1 MPEKKPIP
9 TAALYP
15 VAFACVV
22 IVALVLLG
30 APDLVLV
37 PIAAITVLWIAVM
50 VVRNNIGKGA

>member
-22 IVALVLLG
+22 IVALVMVG
-30 APDLVLV
+30 APDLILA
-37 PIAAITVLWIAVM
+37 PIALITVLWIAAM
-50 VVRNNIGKGA
+50 VVRHHMGKGA